1 MKLRLDKLISSQ
13 GFYNRKQAQQ
23 LIKDGFVKVDGI
35 TVRDRGFHIDPKISS
50 VTVKGEEFRIE
61 QYVYLMLNKPK
72 GVVSATNDA
81 RVRTVIDLV
90 PEKYKNRNLF
100 PAGRLDITT
109 TGFVL
114 ITDDGDFAHRIL
126 SPKNHIEKT
135 YEARLA
141 EAVTEKQLREVADG
155 ITLGDGTE
163 CMPAKLRVIEDSDN
177 PLVEIK
183 ICEGKYHQI
192 KRMFAAAGNGVIE
205 LKRTKMGALELD
217 GKLPEGECRKL
228 TEAEV
233 LLIESRSDECF

>member
-1 MKLRLDKLISSQ
+1 MQQRLDKLISSQ
-13 GFYNRKQAQQ
+13 GTYTRKQAQQ
-23 LIKDGFVKVDGI
+23 LIKDGLVKVDGI
-35 TVRDRGFHIDPKISS
+35 TVRDRGFHIDPDVNS
-50 VTVKGEEFRIE
+50 VILDGKEFAVE
-61 QYVYLMLNKPK
+61 KFVYLMLNKPK
-72 GVVSATNDA
+72 GVVSATND
-81 RVRTVIDLV
+81 RSQKTVVDLV
-90 PEKYKNRNLF
+90 PDELKKRNLF
-100 PAGRLDITT
+100 PAGRLDMTT

-141 EAVTEKQLREVADG
+141 ESVTEEQLRMVADG
-155 ITLGDGTE
+155 IVLKDGTE
-163 CMPAKLRVIEDSDN
+163 CLPAKLKILEDSDS

-205 LKRTKMGALELD
+205 LKRTKMGKLSLD
-217 GKLPEGECRKL
+217 EALPEGECRRL

-233 LLIESRSDECF
+233 ALIAEV

>member
-1 MKLRLDKLISSQ
+1 MQQRLDKLISSQ
-13 GFYNRKQAQQ
+13 GTYTRKQAQQ
-23 LIKDGFVKVDGI
+23 LIKDGLVKVDGI
-35 TVRDRGFHIDPKISS
+35 TVRDRGFHIDPDVNS
-50 VTVKGEEFRIE
+50 VILDGKEFAVE
-61 QYVYLMLNKPK
+61 KFVYLMLNKPK
-72 GVVSATNDA
+72 GVVSATND
-81 RVRTVIDLV
+81 RSQKTVVDLV
-90 PEKYKNRNLF
+90 PDELKKRNLF
-100 PAGRLDITT
+100 PAGRLDMTT

-141 EAVTEKQLREVADG
+141 ESVTEEQLRMVADG
-155 ITLGDGTE
+155 IVLKDGTE
-163 CMPAKLRVIEDSDN
+163 CLPAKLKILEDGDS

-205 LKRTKMGALELD
+205 LKRTKMGKLSLD
-217 GKLPEGECRKL
+217 EALPEGECRRL

-233 LLIESRSDECF
+233 ALIAEG

>member
-1 MKLRLDKLISSQ
+1 MQQRLDKLISSQ
-13 GFYNRKQAQQ
+13 GTYTRKQAQQ
-23 LIKDGFVKVDGI
+23 LIKDGLVKVDGI
-35 TVRDRGFHIDPKISS
+35 TVRDRGFHIDPEVNS
-50 VTVKGEEFRIE
+50 VILDGKEFAVE
-61 QYVYLMLNKPK
+61 KFVYLMLNKPK
-72 GVVSATNDA
+72 GVVSATND
-81 RVRTVIDLV
+81 RSQKTVVDLV
-90 PEKYKNRNLF
+90 PDELKKRNLF
-100 PAGRLDITT
+100 PAGRLDMTT

-141 EAVTEKQLREVADG
+141 ESVTEEQLRMVADG
-155 ITLGDGTE
+155 IVLKDGTE
-163 CMPAKLRVIEDSDN
+163 CLPAKLKILEGGDN

-205 LKRTKMGALELD
+205 LKRTKMGKLSLD
-217 GKLPEGECRKL
+217 EALPEGECRRL

-233 LLIESRSDECF
+233 ALIAEG